1 MFDFTALPILANL
14 GIFTLAGA
22 AVWFAGTRL
31 AGYADELA
39 QLTGLGSALAGMILL
54 AGITSL
60 PEFAVSVSAGFS
72 GAAQLAVNSLLGS
85 IALQVVV
92 LSIGDWVL
100 GGRALSFVIGK
111 PEVLLQGIFGA
122 VLLAF
127 VCGAIAAGDHAF
139 LGAGVWSLGLVVG
152 SFLLLWFVAHANQSE
167 RSGWVPQDMPDLGDV
182 TGEEKP
188 PDTLSRAITMTA
200 IMAAIILVA
209 GFLLARTDDALA
221 TQSGLGTS
229 FIGVTL
235 VGLATSLP
243 EISTLVA
250 AVRLKRYSMAFG
262 DIFGTNILNVALIWL
277 IDLAY
282 PGGPV
287 LNDVGAFSQVA
298 ASLGMVLTLLDV
310 AGLVERRNETLGRL
324 GLDSWA
330 VIVTYLSGITVLFF
344 MR

>member
-1 MFDFTALPILANL
+1 MIDFAALPVLANL
-14 GIFTLAGA
+14 GIFVLAGA

-31 AGYADELA
+31 AGYADEIA

-60 PEFAVSVSAGFS
+60 PEIAVSVSAGFS
-72 GAAQLAVNSLLGS
+72 GAAQLAVNNLLGS
-85 IALQVVV
+85 IALQIVV

-122 VLLAF
+122 VLLA
-127 VCGAIAAGDHAF
+127 VLSGAIAAGDRAF
-139 LGAGVWSLGLVVG
+139 LGAGVWSLGLFAG
-152 SFLLLWFVAHANQSE
+152 SFLLLWFVTLAGQSE
-167 RSGWVPQDMPDLGDV
+167 RAGWVPQDMPDLGDV
-182 TGEEKP
+182 TGEENP
-188 PDTLSRAITMTA
+188 PDTLPRAITMTA

-209 GFLLARTDDALA
+209 GFTLARTGDTLA
-221 TQSGLGTS
+221 VQTGLGES

-243 EISTLVA
+243 EVSTLVA
-250 AVRLKRYSMAFG
+250 AVRLKRYAMAFG

-282 PGGPV
+282 PGGPI
-287 LNDVGAFSQVA
+287 LNQVGAFSQVA
-298 ASLGMVLTLLDV
+298 ASLGVVLTLLYV
-310 AGLVERRNETLGRL
+310 AGLVERRNDTLGRL

-330 VIVTYLSGITVLFF
+330 VLVAYLGGVAVLFVL
-344 MR
+344 R

>member
-1 MFDFTALPILANL
+1 MFDLTALPILANI
-14 GIFTLAGA
+14 GIFAIAGA

-31 AGYADELA
+31 AGYADEIA

-60 PEFAVSVSAGFS
+60 PEIAVSVSAGFS
-72 GAAQLAVNSLLGS
+72 GAAQLAVNNLLGS

-111 PEVLLQGIFGA
+111 PEVLLQGIFGV
-122 VLLAF
+122 VLLAILS
-127 VCGAIAAGDHAF
+127 GAIATGDHAF
-139 LGAGVWSLGLVVG
+139 LGAGVWSLGLFAG
-152 SFLLLWFVAHANQSE
+152 SFLLLWFVAHAGQSE
-167 RSGWVPQDMPDLGDV
+167 RTGWVPQDMPDLGDV
-182 TGEEKP
+182 TGEETA
-188 PDTLSRAITMTA
+188 PDTLSRAVTMTA
-200 IMAAIILVA
+200 IMAAIILIA
-209 GFLLARTDDALA
+209 GFVLARTGDALA
-221 TQSGLGTS
+221 AQTGLGTS

-287 LNDVGAFSQVA
+287 LNEVGGFSQVA
-298 ASLGMVLTLLDV
+298 ASLGIVLTLLYV
-310 AGLVERRNETLGRL
+310 AGLVERRNTTLGRL

-330 VIVTYLSGITVLFF
+330 VLVTYLSGIAVLFF
-344 MR
+344 LR